1 MRLTS
6 RSGRHSSRIEVQMA
20 SMIDVVFLLLIFFMV
35 TMSFRKTERELDP
48 AVKVQ
53 RASASQAASDLAPPI
68 VEIVRGSSGTFVY
81 KLGGRELTSPAELT
95 DVLRQFDNKFD
106 GAIVRAANEAPFDMA
121 ANAIQACKDARFL
134 LVTYQP
140 LDRGT

>member
-1 MRLTS
+1 
-6 RSGRHSSRIEVQMA
+6 
-20 SMIDVVFLLLIFFMV
+20 MV

-53 RASASQAASDLAPPI
+53 KPSASQAASDLAPPI
-68 VEIVRGSSGTFVY
+68 VEIVRGGSGTFVY
-81 KLGGRELTSPAELT
+81 KLGGRETTSLTELT

-106 GAIVRAANEAPFDMA
+106 GAIVRAQDDAPFDMA
-121 ANAIQACKDARFL
+121 ASAIQACKDARFL

-140 LDRGT
+140 LDRGR